1 MDSINVGLSEIK
13 SASSLRDLGAWF
25 DECLT
30 MNKHVSRVT
39 NFYFLIFN
47 IFDNK
52 LRNGNNNNS
61 NIFGSL

>member
-1 MDSINVGLSEIK
+1 MDSINVGLSEVK
-13 SASSLRDLGAWF
+13 SASSQRDHGAWL
-25 DECLT
+25 DECMT

-39 NFYFLIFN
+39 NSYFLTFN

-61 NIFGSL
+61 NIFGP